1 MRNFIQQGDTL
12 HYTNAT
18 GADIASGAAVIVG
31 SQIGVAIGDIA
42 DGASG
47 DLAMTG
53 VYSLPKTA
61 GAAIPQGTAAIYDKS
76 AAAFVPVGTA
86 TATGDV
92 SGACT
97 AWEAAVSADT
107 TVLVKINT
115 GAGAVA
121 A

>member
-1 MRNFIQQGDTL
+1 MRNYLQPGDTL

-18 GADIASGAAVIVG
+18 GADIAAGAPVIVG

-42 DGASG
+42 NGESG
-47 DLAMTG
+47 PLSMGG
-53 VYSLPKTA
+53 VYILPKTA
-61 GAAIPQGTAAIYDKS
+61 GAAIAQGTAVIFDKS

-92 SGACT
+92 TGACT
-97 AWEAAVSADT
+97 AWEAAASGDT
-107 TVLVKINT
+107 SVAVKINT